1 MAGVKKNH
9 PNAGEVMVQGHLQSQ
24 GLTLQRHKIRKAIHA
39 VDPDGV
45 EARKRPTIKRR
56 VYSVPYLNYLWHVDG
71 NHKLI

>member
-24 GLTLQRHKIRKAIHA
+24 GLTLQRYKIRKAIHA

-45 EARKRPTIKRR
+45 EARKQPTIK
-56 VYSVPYLNYLWHVDG
+56 
-71 NHKLI
+71 